1 MFDIDRY
8 FALAFQFFANNIFIA
23 IGVVIVL
30 IFFIYK
36 KPMET
41 IKFLGF
47 AALIV
52 AVLYVMSLLTESG
65 SQGVLYKHDAAE
77 KTDNEL
83 MSQ

>member
-8 FALAFQFFANNIFIA
+8 FALAFQFLANNIFIT
-23 IGVVIVL
+23 IGLGVAF

-36 KPMET
+36 KPAET

-47 AALIV
+47 VALIA
-52 AVLYVMSLLTESG
+52 AVLYVMSLLTQSG

-77 KTDNEL
+77 KSEREL
-83 MSQ
+83 SQ